1 MRITRDILLN
11 LAREN
16 AAKLSAKDR
25 SLVCVYLTGSL
36 LKPEPFIGGVTDI
49 DLICVHD
56 RPVNVTREII
66 RINADVHFDIAHYTQ
81 EAFSPAR
88 KLRLDPWI
96 GGALDMGAISLQDS
110 THWFDQTR
118 SSAISQYWQPVNVAA
133 RSRGFLTTARQ
144 NWQDLVDGT
153 LPQGIK
159 RIQAFLDAIRST
171 ANAAAV
177 LSGMPLTVRR
187 LFIDL
192 PERAVTAGLP
202 ELTGSLVNLFTS
214 EDVTDENWT
223 PWLEGL
229 ADAFDALK
237 TAKTIPPSVHPN
249 RRNYYEKAIEVMSE
263 ERPAAA
269 VWVLMDV
276 WTMAAGVLPK
286 SEIPYKEWQTFCK
299 QLKLDARTLPARLDE
314 LDAALDTVEEAVD
327 AL

>member
-36 LKPEPFIGGVTDI
+36 LKAEPFIGGITDI

-56 RPVNVTREII
+56 RPVSLTREIV
-66 RINADVHFDIAHYTQ
+66 RINADVHLDIAHYTQ
-81 EAFSPAR
+81 ETFSPAR

-133 RSRGFLTTARQ
+133 RSRGFLTAARQ
-144 NWQDLVDGT
+144 NWQDLVDGN

-171 ANAAAV
+171 ANAASV

-192 PERAVTAGLP
+192 PERAGKAGLP
-202 ELTGSLVNLFTS
+202 DLTGSLVNLFTS
-214 EDVTDENWT
+214 EDVTDENWD
-223 PWLEGL
+223 PWLAGL
-229 ADAFDALK
+229 ADTFDALK

-286 SEIPYKEWQTFCK
+286 SETPYKEWQTFCK

-314 LDAALDTVEEAVD
+314 LDAALDMVEEAVD